1 MTMNKIECLLV
12 ISTLLISLNGC
23 TSFDEQV
30 KDYAA
35 VKQNIDL
42 IYDDI
47 SAGRK
52 TQEVGVAEISELN
65 EELESFDPEVVQ
77 QFYKEEEIRK
87 EIERKN
93 RKYKEQFRRD
103 SIEQARIDQREAHE
117 LKMLEAKKAREEE
130 ARLKAEELQQRKE
143 VAAMIAAEEEADR
156 NAYIKELKEK
166 GFFLV
171 EFDGET
177 YEVNHKE
184 WNEWK
189 ESQDYDSAGGFEKY
203 KVMFA
208 SMGYEKANE
217 LANSLYRTVSKKIAM
232 EGITYKAIEGIK
244 VYNLLTTGET
254 KFE

>member
-1 MTMNKIECLLV
+1 MKKIKSLI
-12 ISTLLISLNGC
+12 ISAVLMSSISC
-23 TSFDEQV
+23 TSLDERV
-30 KDYAA
+30 KEYAA

-65 EELESFDPEVVQ
+65 EDLESFDPEVVE

-93 RKYKEQFRRD
+93 RKYKEQFRID
-103 SIEQARIDQREAHE
+103 SIKQARLDQKKAHE
-117 LKMLEAKKAREEE
+117 LKLLEVKKTREEE
-130 ARLKAEELQQRKE
+130 ARLRAEELERKRE
-143 VAAMIAAEEEADR
+143 VAAMIAAEEEAEW
-156 NAYIKELKEK
+156 NAHLEELEKK
-166 GFFLV
+166 GFFVV
-171 EFDGET
+171 EFDGEY
-177 YEVNHKE
+177 YEVNRKE

-189 ESQDYDSAGGFEKY
+189 ESQEYDSAEGFEKY
-203 KVMFA
+203 REMFA

-254 KFE
+254 KFD